1 MVKRLIALEGDWLM
15 LPGETET
22 ITVPKASFSLP
33 ALATQPA
40 NSCIACVAVAN
51 VHGEPFMQGTDT
63 CAHGQ

>member
-40 NSCIACVAVAN
+40 NSRICCVAVAACMAS
-51 VHGEPFMQGTDT
+51 HF
-63 CAHGQ
+63 